1 MNIFSETHAF
11 FSVRRREDQVGG
23 KAGEFVGAESVIW
36 QREKTTPTPPLVLMA
51 LTESAADRRCC

>member
-11 FSVRRREDQVGG
+11 FSVQEKRGPGRR
-23 KAGEFVGAESVIW
+23 AGEFVGAESVIW